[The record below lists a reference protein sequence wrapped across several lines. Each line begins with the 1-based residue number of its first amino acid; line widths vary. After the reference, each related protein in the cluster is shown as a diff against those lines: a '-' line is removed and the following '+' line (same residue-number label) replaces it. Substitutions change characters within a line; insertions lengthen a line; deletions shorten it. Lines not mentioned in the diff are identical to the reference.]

1 MDLTEFEVQA
11 DRDGVLCLLHHPC
24 RLEVDTNCAFI
35 TVEQIKT
42 WVDRHVCRTVIDG
55 QAATP

>member
-1 MDLTEFEVQA
+1 MDLTEFEIQA

-24 RLEVDTNCAFI
+24 GLEVDTNRTFI

-42 WVDRHVCRTVIDG
+42 WVESHACRTVIDG
-55 QAATP
+55 RRPTP